1 MTPEELAAQEAA
13 NNTSSTKDVKTS
25 KVKSKK
31 DAPEPSDIAAA
42 AGKTEEYFAEQ
53 GAKSKS
59 NLSQGGK
66 EVEVSLTNKTL
77 VRFTKN
83 FGFLKKD
90 HVQEISDV
98 ALAIYEKAG
107 VIEKL

>member
-1 MTPEELAAQEAA
+1 MTPEEILAAETAKGAEAA
-13 NNTSSTKDVKTS
+13 KPKASKT
-25 KVKSKK
+25 KK
-31 DAPEPSDIAAA
+31 DQPEPSDIAAA
-42 AGKTEEYFAEQ
+42 AGKTQEYYEEQ
-53 GAKSKS
+53 GAKSKH

-83 FGFLKKD
+83 FGFLKKG
-90 HVQEISDV
+90 HEQEVSDV
-98 ALAIYEKAG
+98 AYAIYEKAG

>member
-1 MTPEELAAQEAA
+1 MASQEEIAGLETA
-13 NNTSSTKDVKTS
+13 KDVKQKANAFNTR
-25 KVKSKK
+25 K
-31 DAPEPSDIAAA
+31 DAVEPSDIAAA
-42 AGKTEEYFAEQ
+42 AGKTEEWFQEQ

-83 FGFLKKD
+83 FGFLKKG
-90 HVQEISDV
+90 HEQEVSDV
-98 ALAIYEKAG
+98 AYAIYEKAG
-107 VIEKL
+107 VIEKI

>member
-1 MTPEELAAQEAA
+1 MTPEEILAAETAKGAEAA
-13 NNTSSTKDVKTS
+13 KTP
-25 KVKSKK
+25 KPAKSKK
-31 DAPEPSDIAAA
+31 DVIEPSDIAAA
-42 AGKTEEYFAEQ
+42 AGKTEEYFVEQ

-66 EVEVSLTNKTL
+66 EVEISLINKTL

-83 FGFLKKD
+83 FGFIKEG
-90 HVQEISDV
+90 HEQEVSDV
-98 ALAIYEKAG
+98 ALAIYEKAK